1 MDKHAKTPWRYQRG
15 DRTSLHNGR
24 IFDAKGNTLV
34 LRAVM
39 DEKDEATMLLLSA
52 SPKLLEACR
61 AVLLWAKT
69 PGNHGG
75 NPYSKPFVK
84 AAEIAVAA
92 AEGREPEDWAQSRQ
106 QRRLSG
112 LSGAGE
118 HEAGAA

>member
-1 MDKHAKTPWRYQRG
+1 MDKHAKAPWRYQRG

-112 LSGAGE
+112 LSGTD
-118 HEAGAA
+118 AA